1 MKQIILKHAAINK
14 MYFDYTFYVKLEN
27 KNLPALKL
35 NAESFLK
42 DKFYKQF
49 DCTFHLLVD
58 NKLKE
63 IIIYNILIQ

>member
-1 MKQIILKHAAINK
+1 MKQIILKHDAIK
-14 MYFDYTFYVKLEN
+14 QIYFDYTFYVKLEN

-35 NAESFLK
+35 NSESFLN

-58 NKLKE
+58 QKLKE
-63 IIIYNILIQ
+63 IIIYKIIL